1 MNVPIFCRTIVTTL
15 LNNLVVIALSD
26 TEGLPD
32 HFEHRLLKLE
42 QSQLRQRAPKIQY
55 TVNDIKKSINAIHA

>member
-1 MNVPIFCRTIVTTL
+1 MTTL

-32 HFEHRLLKLE
+32 HFEHILLKLE

-55 TVNDIKKSINAIHA
+55 TVNDIKKSIHAIHA